1 MKMRLIPILVVS
13 ALVGVVC
20 LVAGQQQKGKPAVQ
34 GNRCTV
40 FPGTALPE
48 PNLSNIV
55 KRLRRDKYPDNFRV
69 RVWSNG
75 KPTQTIGSMRISESE
90 MSQTDKYA
98 KSIELTGLT
107 GRIGECL
114 KVMAGSAPRGGVN
127 AAAAPGGGVKAA
139 PSPEVDNLKNLI
151 DDISKDLR

>member
-1 MKMRLIPILVVS
+1 MKTRLIFILVIS
-13 ALVGVVC
+13 AIVGAVC
-20 LVAGQQQKGKPAVQ
+20 LAAGQQQKGKPAVQ
-34 GNRCTV
+34 GNRCIV

-55 KRLRRDKYPDNFRV
+55 KRLRQDKYPDNFRV

-114 KVMAGSAPRGGVN
+114 KVMAGAAPGVAVK
-127 AAAAPGGGVKAA
+127 AAATPGGGVKAA
-139 PSPEVDNLKNLI
+139 PSPMVDNLKNLI
-151 DDISKDLR
+151 DDITKDLK

>member
-1 MKMRLIPILVVS
+1 MKTRLIPILVVS
-13 ALVGVVC
+13 AILAAVC
-20 LVAGQQQKGKPAVQ
+20 LAAGQQQKGKPAVQ
-34 GNRCTV
+34 GNRCIQ
-40 FPGTALPE
+40 FPGTPLPE

-55 KRLRRDKYPDNFRV
+55 KRLRQDKYPDNFRV

-107 GRIGECL
+107 GRIGECV
-114 KVMAGSAPRGGVN
+114 KG
-127 AAAAPGGGVKAA
+127 KAA
-139 PSPEVDNLKNLI
+139 ISALMVDDLKDLI
-151 DDISKDLR
+151 DDIRKDLK